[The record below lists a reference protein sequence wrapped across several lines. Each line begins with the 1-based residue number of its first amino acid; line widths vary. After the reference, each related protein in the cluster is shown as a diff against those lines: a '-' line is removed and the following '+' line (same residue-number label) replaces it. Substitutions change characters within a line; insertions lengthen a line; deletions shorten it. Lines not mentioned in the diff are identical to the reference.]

1 MSANCKHPH
10 HLHSNV
16 RSHRATTSHA
26 DSVEHTG
33 ESYHGSR
40 VRMHMR
46 ASIHVTGAFGEW
58 WHPAHHLASPPF
70 GRPPSH
76 GPLLPP
82 PVPTKDHAIQIIELR
97 LHRCTLMPPH
107 HSSHHHVLCVLT
119 TPRTIEQHPLLPR
132 CALAHLPSP
141 SPDPTPP
148 TSASAS
154 IPRSSA
160 GVPHPVRAVTR
171 PKRLALDGVRLPLDA
186 DLPFTCTA
194 SPVGLHL

>member
-1 MSANCKHPH
+1 MYGRIGQQPATQTVSSIPG
-10 HLHSNV
+10 
-16 RSHRATTSHA
+16 SHIMEA
-26 DSVEHTG
+26 EC
-33 ESYHGSR
+33 
-40 VRMHMR
+40 MHMR
-46 ASIHVTGAFGEW
+46 AGIHVTGAFGEW

-107 HSSHHHVLCVLT
+107 HSSHHHVLCVLST
-119 TPRTIEQHPLLPR
+119 RRTIEQHPLLPR
-132 CALAHLPSP
+132 CALARLPSP

-160 GVPHPVRAVTR
+160 AAPHPVRAVTR
-171 PKRLALDGVRLPLDA
+171 PKRLALDGVRHSMVSGSHSMRTYP
-186 DLPFTCTA
+186 
-194 SPVGLHL
+194 SHVRLHLYL